1 MTEPPDFI
9 DFNTFDRS
17 LGWMI
22 REAATLELYLETA
35 VKVLCGSPYGAL
47 LISGA
52 QTTRLL
58 DACKALVDARP
69 EVPEEDRLAL
79 KQVLTEAKVAFNK
92 RNTYVH
98 GPIGWQGEGIPGNMR
113 SRHLKA
119 SRDFQPFEMGEL
131 QELAAEF
138 NRLLF
143 RCGDFLQ
150 RAQDGFPAQTPD
162 DAGQN

>member
-1 MTEPPDFI
+1 MLDLQ
-9 DFNTFDRS
+9 DHDRS

-22 REAATLELYLETA
+22 REAATLELYLETT
-35 VKVLCGSPYGAL
+35 VKILCGSPYGAL

-52 QTTRLL
+52 ATTRLM

-69 EVPEEDRLAL
+69 EVPKEDRAAL
-79 KQVLTEAKVAFNK
+79 KQVLTEAKVAFGK

-98 GPIGWQGEGIPGNMR
+98 GPIGWEGEGIPGNMR
-113 SRHLKA
+113 SRHLQA
-119 SRDFQPFEMGEL
+119 SRDFHPFEMSEL

-138 NRLLF
+138 NRLVF

-150 RAQDGFPAQTPD
+150 RAQDGFPARTSG
-162 DAGQN
+162 DAGGN